1 MYNVKQGGY
10 FLTDMEESKMID
22 DYIKAEKKGERTF
35 RRDTGR
41 GKYPYLPVLDEIVSQ
56 TDVSEEHVGLVEV
69 PIESIRGTK
78 TKGRTEA
85 FASDFM
91 PILDPTSEFAMKWTK
106 LYDSA
111 KVEGIREPIK
121 AYEYMRSFYVQEG
134 NKRVS
139 VSAFLGV
146 QTVLADVTRLV
157 PKRTDDIE
165 NRIYFE
171 FLDFYRVAPLYDI
184 SFSEEG
190 RYEKLASFYSQNL
203 KKVWPREKLEDLR
216 TDFNIFR
223 KAFKKDGGDRLDMTT
238 GDAFLVYLRFYGP
251 DLMNVDESLL
261 HDRIKKLWDE
271 FVVSGDSD
279 SVEIVE
285 HPQEVEKQSNV
296 ITSFLTRRPSYS
308 KKNPLKVAF
317 MYERAPETSGWIY
330 GHELGRNYI
339 EQKYD
344 GTVITKKFDDC
355 ATDEILRKRIDE
367 AVKDGAELIF
377 TVSPIQMNET
387 LKSAVHFPE
396 VKFFNCSVN
405 LQQNAVRTYYGRMY
419 EAKFLMG
426 FLAGTRN
433 RNHRIGYLASYPIFG
448 AVSEINAFA
457 IGVSMAD
464 PDAEIFL
471 AWSSVKDFDWK
482 QYFKEMDV
490 DLISG
495 QDFIKPKE
503 ASRKYGLYRIND
515 DGSISNLAFP
525 LWDWGKYYELI
536 IKQILDGT
544 WDDDPVDGTKALN
557 YWWGISSG
565 VIDVILSPHLPY
577 QSYKL
582 IDLIKQAMERN
593 ELNPFYGEIWEQGPK
608 KVKGFG
614 TPKLSNEEI
623 LTMTWLNDN
632 IFGCLPVES
641 ELNHEAKAAVEVSGT
656 LEE

>member
-1 MYNVKQGGY
+1 
-10 FLTDMEESKMID
+10 MID
-22 DYIKAEKKGERTF
+22 DYNRAERRGEKTF

-41 GKYPYLPVLDEIVSQ
+41 GRYPYLPVLDEIVKQ

-69 PIESIRGTK
+69 PIENIRGTK

-85 FASDFM
+85 FSSDFM
-91 PILDPTSEFAMKWTK
+91 PLLEPDSEFAVKWSN

-111 KVEGIREPIK
+111 VTEGIREPIK

-139 VSAFLGV
+139 VSEFLGIE
-146 QTVLADVTRLV
+146 TVLADVTRLI
-157 PKRTDDIE
+157 PKRTDDPE
-165 NRIYFE
+165 NKIYFE

-190 RYEKLASFYSQNL
+190 RYAKLAGFYGMDL
-203 KKVWPREKLEDLR
+203 KTAWPTEKLEDLR
-216 TDFNIFR
+216 TDYNLFR

-238 GDAFLVYLRFYGP
+238 GDAFLVYLRFYGTN
-251 DLMNVDESLL
+251 LMKVDESLM
-261 HDRIKKLWDE
+261 HDRLKKLWDE
-271 FVVSGDSD
+271 FVVTGDSD

-285 HPQEVEKQSNV
+285 HPAEVEKTTNV
-296 ITSFLTRRPSYS
+296 ITSLLTRKPSYS
-308 KKNPLKVAF
+308 PKSPLKVAF
-317 MYERAPETSGWIY
+317 MYERPAETSGWIY

-339 EQKYD
+339 EQKSD
-344 GTVITKKFDDC
+344 GTVITKKYDDC
-355 ATDEILRKRIDE
+355 STDEILRQRIDE
-367 AVKDGAELIF
+367 AVNDGAELIF

-387 LKSAVHFPE
+387 LKSAVHFPD

-405 LQQNAVRTYYGRMY
+405 LSQNAVRTYYGRMY

-433 RNHRIGYLASYPIFG
+433 RGHRIGYLASYPIFG
-448 AVSEINAFA
+448 SVSEINAFA
-457 IGVSMAD
+457 IGASMAD
-464 PDAEIFL
+464 PESEIYL
-471 AWSSVKDFDWK
+471 AWSSVKNFDWRA
-482 QYFKEMDV
+482 YFKEMQV

-495 QDFIKPKE
+495 ADFIRPNE
-503 ASRKYGLYRIND
+503 ASREFGLYRDNGNGTFD
-515 DGSISNLAFP
+515 NLAFP

-544 WDDDPVDGTKALN
+544 WDDAPVEGTKALN
-557 YWWGISSG
+557 YWWGISAG

-582 IDLIKQAMERN
+582 MDVIKQSMARD
-593 ELNPFYGEIWEQGPK
+593 ELNPFYGEIWEQNKK
-608 KVKGFG
+608 KVKGFA

-632 IFGCLPVES
+632 IFGCLPIES

-656 LEE
+656 LEPENKQ